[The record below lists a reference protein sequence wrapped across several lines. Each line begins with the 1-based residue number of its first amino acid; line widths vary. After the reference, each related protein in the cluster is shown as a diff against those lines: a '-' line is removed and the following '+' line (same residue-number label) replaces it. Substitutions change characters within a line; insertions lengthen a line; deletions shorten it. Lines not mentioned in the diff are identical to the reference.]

1 MSKVTSVQTRR
12 RIIIIYSC
20 YILID
25 PISYFDS
32 LFIKDKKLKKIWALM
47 YLFPANKDG
56 SSHQVHC

>member
-12 RIIIIYSC
+12 RIIIN
-20 YILID
+20 ILID

-47 YLFPANKDG
+47 YLFPANKDCF
-56 SSHQVHC
+56 SHQVYC